1 MKEKLGAIK
10 KMKNQTAKK
19 WMGLLGLMSI
29 CVIALSACQPS
40 GTPTPSPEEIAQ
52 RVAFTQQAAATEQS
66 IQTLV
71 AKLDQVINQPTWTP
85 MPTYTPYPTPT
96 APAPTALV
104 GEATPTT
111 AVQAPTVPAGQKCL
125 QMEFWGDV
133 NYPPDSVVTPGKVFD
148 KTWKVKNIGT
158 CKWTTD
164 FDIVFVGGEKQFSVT
179 GDIDKVVNPGDVVE
193 VTVKNIKAP
202 STAGTYWGFWMIQE
216 PGGAR
221 FGYGSDYSLA
231 IKIQVSK

>member
-1 MKEKLGAIK
+1 
-10 KMKNQTAKK
+10 MKNQTTKK

-52 RVAFTQQAAATEQS
+52 RVAYTQQAAATEQS

-104 GEATPTT
+104 GEATPTA

-133 NYPPDSVVTPGKVFD
+133 NYPPDSVVTPGKVFT

-158 CKWTTD
+158 CTWSEYD
-164 FDIVFVGGEKQFSVT
+164 LVFVGGDKL
-179 GDIDKVVNPGDVVE
+179 GGNADINQEVKPGDVVE
-193 VTVKNIKAP
+193 VSVSITAP
-202 STAGTYWGFWMIQE
+202 NTAGTYWAYWMIQE

-221 FGYGSDYSLA
+221 FGYGNDYSLA